1 MTGVQT
7 CALPIFRLRG
17 YRPATARCCSAERGV
32 RPGIKA
38 RGCDG
43 DHAHSAV
50 EDETELQELFGQVL
64 RGEGYAVDIAST
76 LADALYRLGAQRYA
90 LVVADWRLPDGNG
103 IIAADRAAELGAK
116 TIVISGYLY
125 RLADEAA
132 ERHELLM
139 KPVRPIELIVAVKAS
154 IGKPA
159 DP

>member
-1 MTGVQT
+1 M
-7 CALPIFRLRG
+7 
-17 YRPATARCCSAERGV
+17 ATKR
-32 RPGIKA
+32 ILL
-38 RGCDG
+38 
-43 DHAHSAV
+43 V
-50 EDETELQELFGQVL
+50 EDETELQELFAQVL
-64 RGEGYAVDIAST
+64 RGEGYAVDVAST
-76 LADALYRLGAQRYA
+76 LADGLYRLGEQRYA

-139 KPVRPIELIVAVKAS
+139 KPVRPIELVVAVKAS
-154 IGKPA
+154 IGKPT